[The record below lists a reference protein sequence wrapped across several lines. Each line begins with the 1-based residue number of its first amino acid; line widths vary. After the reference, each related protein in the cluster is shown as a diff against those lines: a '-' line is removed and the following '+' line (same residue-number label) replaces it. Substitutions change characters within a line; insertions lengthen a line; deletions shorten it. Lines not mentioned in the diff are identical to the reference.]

1 MKLPSF
7 WTRQSQALHPA
18 VSSQTQIHSHGD
30 NLSRPVPSENWDAP
44 TCQIH
49 QPMNIP
55 EPSLPSS
62 NSSSRAADGQSSD
75 LADCI
80 GGCDSSYFSR
90 VSSKGRI
97 SAASQ
102 RPVSPH
108 GQSRCPDCNGDMDNR
123 PLQPSTTRTS
133 CDYSIESN
141 SETFGSA
148 LDTASTTN
156 RSAIGTR
163 IVCSCTVH
171 DTRDDSLPKTRSSFE
186 YTHDTHLNTATA
198 IDTACT
204 NTSTN
209 TRSNTSTNTTTN
221 TTVNTRSSGWK
232 TLARVKAKA
241 GAWVSHIPT
250 SKSGKDTPSSTLYK
264 DSGMPSCTL
273 TIPSGVDGKDCDK
286 SIKGLGCSQRKHT
299 LPRKLPS
306 SHKLEAALISG
317 QAEVDPSNL
326 GAATVLVREDQQS
339 MSTEYQARI
348 PKIRRHF
355 FWPGRTTA
363 SSSSRLN
370 DSTAESTRESP
381 VGSPPS
387 TACPTALQKKPSTTW
402 AKNPLA
408 WLQAH
413 TNWWQSDSARQYTHT
428 PPVSRESHISKCS
441 PAQYV
446 NTPYKH
452 HMGGPISCSRLGKDR
467 DLEEGLQFSLSNA
480 TLLDDL
486 HQEKSLPF
494 VGFNSNASVL
504 DMMDNLADTSC
515 FDKSNSKHHS
525 IQNRGAAIM
534 VKSGLARTAA
544 AAMAAAAAAT
554 TTTTT
559 TVR

>member
-156 RSAIGTR
+156 
-163 IVCSCTVH
+163 
-171 DTRDDSLPKTRSSFE
+171 
-186 YTHDTHLNTATA
+186 
-198 IDTACT
+198 
-204 NTSTN
+204 
-209 TRSNTSTNTTTN
+209 RSNTSTNTTTN

>member
-1 MKLPSF
+1 MFNGSIPSLFVQHLRSF
-7 WTRQSQALHPA
+7 WLPHLHSTYRTLDEAAFLLDTASQALHPA
-18 VSSQTQIHSHGD
+18 VFTD
-30 NLSRPVPSENWDAP
+30 PDPLSWGQSIQACAVRELGCT

-156 RSAIGTR
+156 
-163 IVCSCTVH
+163 
-171 DTRDDSLPKTRSSFE
+171 
-186 YTHDTHLNTATA
+186 
-198 IDTACT
+198 
-204 NTSTN
+204 STN

-273 TIPSGVDGKDCDK
+273 TIP
-286 SIKGLGCSQRKHT
+286 IA
-299 LPRKLPS
+299 S

-355 FWPGRTTA
+355 FWHG
-363 SSSSRLN
+363 SSRLN

-515 FDKSNSKHHS
+515 FEE
-525 IQNRGAAIM
+525 QF
-534 VKSGLARTAA
+534 
-544 AAMAAAAAAT
+544 
-554 TTTTT
+554 
-559 TVR
+559 